1 MLQKLTMDKKVLVT
15 TAFAGVTNENTK
27 SVTIGFKMIPKWSL
41 FKHKK
46 PCKISN
52 ILQGFLIIFVIEN

>member
-1 MLQKLTMDKKVLVT
+1 MLVT
-15 TAFAGVTNENTK
+15 AASAGVTNENTK
-27 SVTIGFKMIPKWSL
+27 SVTIGFKMIPKWFL